1 LLAVDRNYNFATA
14 VIGTSQA
21 TNTSALTLADSD
33 HEVFRLGTAEQPLK
47 DPVEHANI
55 HNFPDWNV
63 KGISGTIGDFQ
74 ILVESEGHHQ
84 ILRAGTVILG
94 EKARRRI
101 AYTHQEGLPS
111 CTVEPVIQERGVNG
125 IPFAYPCATSVP
137 GLYLAEPPD
146 INVSKLKK
154 GTAAAVMVAATIPR
168 GPRQSKG
175 FTASVDEKLC
185 RGCGRCTT
193 VCLYHAVT
201 LGANEVKGWHAHI
214 DEALCKGCGNC
225 ISVCPTGAADSPY
238 RNRAYLEQA
247 LEELLSRDSVHE

>member
-1 LLAVDRNYNFATA
+1 L
-14 VIGTSQA
+14 
-21 TNTSALTLADSD
+21 
-33 HEVFRLGTAEQPLK
+33 
-47 DPVEHANI
+47 
-55 HNFPDWNV
+55 
-63 KGISGTIGDFQ
+63 GDFQ
-74 ILVESEGHHQ
+74 ILIESDGHSQ

-101 AYTHQEGLPS
+101 AYSHQEGLPS
-111 CTVEPVIQERGVNG
+111 APVEPLMQERGITG

-154 GTAAAVMVAATIPR
+154 GTAAAVMVAAAMPR

-175 FTASVDEKLC
+175 FTAAIDDQLC
-185 RGCGRCTT
+185 RGCGRCAN

-201 LGANEVKGWHAHI
+201 LQANTVGGWHAHI

-225 ISVCPTGAADSPY
+225 LSVCPTGAADSPY
-238 RNRAYLEQA
+238 RNRAFLEQA
-247 LEELLSRDSVHE
+247 LEELLSKDSVHE